1 MTKYVE
7 AELLLYYIVAMSNC
21 EMDVLSSLS
30 SYFPEYPEYI
40 LKITMQ
46 QDCPTLSNIY
56 VSNSSNSLFSKKSLY
71 SMAHPIVH
79 QKTSIYPYFRV
90 YQ

>member
-21 EMDVLSSLS
+21 QMDVLSSLS
-30 SYFPEYPEYI
+30 SFFPEYI
-40 LKITMQ
+40 FLKMTMQ

-71 SMAHPIVH
+71 SMAHPKVH